1 MPRGRALGLRGRLTA
16 ALTLTSGLTLLVAA
30 LVLLLPL
37 DRQLR
42 NDAVDNLAQT
52 ALAARPTFA
61 DLPARQI
68 HAGSRP
74 LAAAADA
81 LRVQTRSEVVVTDAS
96 GRVLV
101 GTDADPR
108 ERFPAAAE
116 AVRTQTVVKAFAGSG
131 DESEAEAAVPV
142 TRHGARFALVVR
154 RPLGSALSAAAVVR
168 RGLILAAAVGM
179 VLAVGTG
186 VLLARRLVRRLG
198 SLRDTALRVAD
209 LGPAAEVL
217 PDARRDEIGDLTR
230 AFATMQA
237 QLREQ
242 EQARRTFVSTAS
254 HELRT
259 PLASLRLMLGLL
271 AEDLEAGAPDL
282 DDARAQVIRAQ
293 RQSDRLGQLAANLL
307 DLSRLDAGLP
317 VRRELLALGD
327 TSRAVVAEFAPRSE
341 TAGVPIELAVP
352 DSCWAVADPGSVAQ
366 VVRILLD
373 NALRFSPPGS
383 PVEVEVA
390 TRDGTPAVTVRDRG
404 PGVEPEDRERIF
416 ERFERGRDTSGESG
430 FGLGLAIGRELA
442 RRMDGELRLDPS
454 EAGAAFVLTLP
465 AAPAGALEPTRP

>member
-1 MPRGRALGLRGRLTA
+1 VRLGLRGRFVAVLA
-16 ALTLTSGLTLLVAA
+16 LVSALTLAVAA
-30 LVLLLPL
+30 VALFSPL
-37 DRQLR
+37 DRLLR
-42 NDAVDNLAQT
+42 ANGRETLTQSVRSELGDFTKLSEDTLHPGSPKL
-52 ALAARPTFA
+52 LAAT
-61 DLPARQI
+61 
-68 HAGSRP
+68 RP
-74 LAAAADA
+74 LRRTGAEVAVLDGSGRLLVTTDPAGQDPFTAAHEALRTGHEYQTITGSGAEAEAEVAVPIKIDGVRAVVTARRSLEDVQDVTKVVRRAFGVAAAAGLLGA
-81 LRVQTRSEVVVTDAS
+81 L
-96 GRVLV
+96 LV
-101 GTDADPR
+101 G
-108 ERFPAAAE
+108 
-116 AVRTQTVVKAFAGSG
+116 
-131 DESEAEAAVPV
+131 
-142 TRHGARFALVVR
+142 
-154 RPLGSALSAAAVVR
+154 
-168 RGLILAAAVGM
+168 GLIAGRTAGRI
-179 VLAVGTG
+179 
-186 VLLARRLVRRLG
+186 RR
-198 SLRDTALRVAD
+198 LRDTAERVAQV
-209 LGPAAEVL
+209 GPVAEFR
-217 PDARRDEIGDLTR
+217 PEGGRDEIGDLSRTFALMQTR
-230 AFATMQA
+230 
-237 QLREQ
+237 LREQ

-271 AEDLEAGAPDL
+271 AEDLESGAPDL

-341 TAGVPIELAVP
+341 AAGVPIELAVP
-352 DSCWAVADPGSVAQ
+352 DPCWAVADPGSVAQ

-416 ERFERGRDTSGESG
+416 ERFERGRETAEESG

-442 RRMDGELRLDPS
+442 RRMDGELRLDAS